1 MRTAYAQRQTRFTD
15 ASLSLIRVS
24 APPWMK
30 SRPTDRLHEI
40 VERQA
45 LLYAEGTIV
54 WAALVQAVSRLRIV
68 RCRDAPARRLLRVD
82 TAYTLEPLHELRTM
96 NIAKLFVHG
105 GSQAVRLPK
114 EFRFEGTE
122 VYVRRVGAEVVLSAK
137 PPTDARALVDA
148 LDAFEPGIRL
158 ERNQPTQQV
167 RDAIEPRR

>member
-1 MRTAYAQRQTRFTD
+1 
-15 ASLSLIRVS
+15 
-24 APPWMK
+24 
-30 SRPTDRLHEI
+30 
-40 VERQA
+40 
-45 LLYAEGTIV
+45 
-54 WAALVQAVSRLRIV
+54 
-68 RCRDAPARRLLRVD
+68 
-82 TAYTLEPLHELRTM
+82 M

-148 LDAFEPGIRL
+148 LDAFEPGVRL